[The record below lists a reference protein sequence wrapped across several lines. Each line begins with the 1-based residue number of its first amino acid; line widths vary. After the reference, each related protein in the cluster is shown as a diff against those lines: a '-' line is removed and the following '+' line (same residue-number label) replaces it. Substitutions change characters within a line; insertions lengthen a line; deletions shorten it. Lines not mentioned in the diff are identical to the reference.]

1 MKELPIGI
9 QSFEKLRNG
18 GFLYVDK
25 TKEILQLTS
34 SNIVFLSRPRR
45 FGKSLLVSTLEEL
58 YTSNQS
64 LFEGLYI
71 YDKWDW
77 TQRYPVIRIDW
88 AGIKHGSKEEMER
101 SMSTFL
107 KRQAKLEK
115 IKLVSEYASDCF
127 VELIESLH
135 CKKNNKV
142 VVLIDEYDKPIL
154 DAIGKPEA
162 ADIRAFLQDFYVVLK
177 SADDHLK
184 FVFMTG
190 VTKVAKVSIFSA
202 LNSLKDITLNDKYA
216 SICGYTQEELE
227 RNFSEYIDET
237 AVRVNMTRDDLLA
250 KIRFMYDGY
259 TWDGKTS
266 VYNPFSTLMFFDN
279 KKFSSYWFETGTPT
293 FLINRLKKH
302 GLAKTVLEPIVAG
315 QRAFNS
321 YDPDELEDIPLL
333 FQTGY
338 LTVKDEEMTN
348 GDSLYTLE
356 VPNMEVKESLMEH
369 LLSAYTNY
377 PLSKM
382 SALGRQMLKQILA
395 FDAKGFTNNM
405 RIMFADVPYTLK
417 PSKAKNQAKAEAQ
430 NLANEA
436 FYHIIFQLWMTML
449 GFNIQ
454 SEKMTNRGRIDAV
467 LQQDGVAI
475 VTELKYHATTELETL
490 LNQAIAQIR
499 EKRYY
504 EPFLDRKVILL
515 GIAFSGK
522 EVGCSI
528 EQLKVEN

>member
-9 QSFEKLRNG
+9 QSFEDLRSNDY
-18 GFLYVDK
+18 LYIDK
-25 TKEILQLTS
+25 TEDIYRLVTS
-34 SNIVFLSRPRR
+34 SKVVFLSRPRR

-77 TQRYPVIRIDW
+77 TQHYPIIRIDW
-88 AGIKHGSKEEMER
+88 TSIEHGSREEMER

-127 VELIESLH
+127 AELIELLH
-135 CKKNNKV
+135 RKKGNKV
-142 VVLIDEYDKPIL
+142 VVLIDEYDSPIL
-154 DAIGKPEA
+154 DTMGKPDAEA
-162 ADIRAFLQDFYVVLK
+162 VREFLQNFYKRLK
-177 SADDHLK
+177 ATDNHLK

-190 VTKVAKVSIFSA
+190 ITKVAKVSIFSA

-237 AVRVNMTRDDLLA
+237 AVHVKMTREDLLA
-250 KIRFMYDGY
+250 KIRKWYDGY

-266 VYNPFSTLMFFDN
+266 VYNPFSTLPFFDN
-279 KKFSSYWFETGTPT
+279 KEFSDYWFATGTPT

-302 GLAKTVLEPIVAG
+302 GLAKTVLEPVIADSS
-315 QRAFNS
+315 AFDS
-321 YDPDELEDIPLL
+321 YDPDALDDVPLL
-333 FQTGY
+333 FQAGY
-338 LTVKDEEMTN
+338 LTVKNKEMID
-348 GDSLYTLE
+348 GEPEYTLG
-356 VPNMEVKESLMEH
+356 VPNQEVRVSLMEH

-405 RIMFADVPYTLK
+405 RIMLADVPYTLK
-417 PSKAKNQAKAEAQ
+417 PSKAKNEAKAEAQ

-436 FYHIIFQLWMTML
+436 LYHIIFQLWMTML

-454 SEKMTNRGRIDAV
+454 SERMTNRGRIDAV

-475 VTELKYHATTELETL
+475 VAELKYHATTELETL

-499 EKRYY
+499 EKHYY

-522 EVGCSI
+522 EVGCRI
-528 EQLKVEN
+528 EQIV

>member
-9 QSFEKLRNG
+9 QSFEKLRDEG
-18 GFLYVDK
+18 CLYVDK

-58 YTSNQS
+58 YNGSQH

-88 AGIKHGSKEEMER
+88 TIIKHGSKEEMER
-101 SMSTFL
+101 SMLNYLKQLANFHQLTF
-107 KRQAKLEK
+107 
-115 IKLVSEYASDCF
+115 VSNYASDCF
-127 VELIESLH
+127 AELITLLH
-135 CKKNNKV
+135 RKKNNKV

-162 ADIRAFLQDFYVVLK
+162 AEIRAFLQEFYVILK
-177 SADDHLK
+177 GADSHLK

-202 LNSLKDITLNDKYA
+202 LNSLEDITLDEEYA

-227 RNFSEYIDET
+227 RDFSEYIDNT
-237 AVRVNMTRDDLLA
+237 AVHLMQTKAGLLED
-250 KIRFMYDGY
+250 IRTWYDGY
-259 TWDGKTS
+259 SWDGKTS
-266 VYNPFSTLMFFDN
+266 VYNPVSTLLFF
-279 KKFSSYWFETGTPT
+279 KMKEFSNYWFDTGTPT

-315 QRAFNS
+315 PTAFNS

-338 LTVKDEEMTN
+338 LTIKNKQRVGK
-348 GDSLYTLE
+348 SPQYTLE
-356 VPNMEVKESLMEH
+356 VPNMEVRESLMEY

-382 SALGRQMLKQILA
+382 SALGQQMLQQILA

-405 RIMFADVPYTLK
+405 RIMLADVPYTLL
-417 PSKAKNQAKAEAQ
+417 PSKAQDEAEAEAE
-430 NLANEA
+430 NLASEA
-436 FYHIIFQLWMTML
+436 FYHNIFQMWMTML

-454 SEKMTNRGRIDAV
+454 SERMTNRGRMDAV
-467 LQQDGVAI
+467 LQQEGVAI
-475 VTELKYHATTELETL
+475 VVELKFHATTETDTL

-504 EPFLDRKVILL
+504 EPFLDRKIILL

-522 EVGCSI
+522 DVGCRI
-528 EQLKVEN
+528 EQLNV